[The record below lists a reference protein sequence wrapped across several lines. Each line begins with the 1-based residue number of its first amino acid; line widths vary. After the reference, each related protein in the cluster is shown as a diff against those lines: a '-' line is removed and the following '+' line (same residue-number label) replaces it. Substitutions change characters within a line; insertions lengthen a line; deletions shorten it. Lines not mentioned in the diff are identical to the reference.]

1 MHSLARAAVALAIGT
16 LLFLTSHGSAEAQCA
31 KKQVNAGRKTLR
43 NLTCIQADLPAG
55 PQGPPGPQGPQGP
68 GGPSGPSGLATLD
81 FVDSTLFL
89 SPLTFDCA
97 AAECNPGDRIINCDS
112 ANFNSIA
119 DNIDPNTLTITTI
132 GLRDPEDDTPD
143 DVLAAD
149 TCVACYS
156 NFNDAATVQIL
167 ARAVCAVGAKAQ
179 QFPAE
184 PRIPRR
190 QPSRDEFRK
199 LARRVLERATR

>member
-1 MHSLARAAVALAIGT
+1 MHSLARTPVALAIGAF
-16 LLFLTSHGSAEAQCA
+16 LFLTSHGIAEAQCA

-43 NLTCIQADLPAG
+43 DLTCIQADLPAG

-68 GGPSGPSGLATLD
+68 GGPPGPSGLATLD
-81 FVDSTLFL
+81 FVDSTLLL

-97 AAECNPGDRIINCDS
+97 AAECNPGDRIINCDA
-112 ANFNSIA
+112 ANFNPTA
-119 DNIDPNTLTITTI
+119 DNIDPNTLTILTI
-132 GLRDPEDDTPD
+132 GLRDPEDDTAD

-149 TCVACYS
+149 TCVVCYS

-167 ARAVCAVGAKAQ
+167 ARAVCGVGAKGL

-190 QPSRDEFRK
+190 KPSGEEVRK